1 MIFPV
6 VFSDL
11 LMWICAFIFL
21 TGLIFVFEIKLSNIF
36 GFSLLLITSICFAM
50 HFWAINAAM
59 FGIMFAVFAVFAIRF
74 LIGSILNST
83 KYK

>member
-1 MIFPV
+1 MIFSV
-6 VFSDL
+6 VFSDF

-21 TGLIFVFEIKLSNIF
+21 IGLIFVFESKLSDIL
-36 GFSLLLITSICFAM
+36 GFSLLLITSLCFAM

-59 FGIMFAVFAVFAIRF
+59 FGIMFAVFAAFSIRF
-74 LIGSILNST
+74 LIGSILNGK